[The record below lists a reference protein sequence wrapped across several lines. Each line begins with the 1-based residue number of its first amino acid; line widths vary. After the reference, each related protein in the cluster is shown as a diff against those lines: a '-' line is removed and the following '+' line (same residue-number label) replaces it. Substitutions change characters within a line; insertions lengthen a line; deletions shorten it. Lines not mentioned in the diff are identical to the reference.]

1 MAAGK
6 LLGLAAVAANSAA
19 VDLAAVGESEEEE
32 ETCNWSRE
40 GSGDA
45 TGLYEEGSEE
55 DDEEDDGVGGK
66 RKRMS
71 VDDRKARNRERNRLH
86 ARKTRQRKKQ
96 HVQELQLKIWG
107 LRQERQRLLQLSTEH
122 RTAGVLLALSCS
134 PKQCVQ
140 RAGTG
145 SSSSSSGNS
154 TSPRLPPTLKLTKTA
169 ATPAVAIGS
178 TRDWSREVASHE
190 EALRKITQ
198 EFERMDGS
206 QQVGG
211 EEDEL
216 AAAGAAGTNVGRSR
230 AQSSASSTSSIGGS
244 GAGGG
249 KGGSRGVKGTL
260 ADRTALRRERN
271 RMHAKRTRNRKK
283 LFVEACSVM
292 IDKMVSHTAFQVP
305 FLRSF
310 FLKKSC
316 NSRIKMFGVSHCVTR
331 VLGEF
336 LVPTPY
342 GRNSCQV
349 PVLDRTRRPMAAAA
363 AAYHSWSFF
372 LSQREAHRARQE
384 WFGLGQGG
392 FTSCDLTFIC
402 PFSLFFCGEE
412 RGSKDVLSEKP

>member
-1 MAAGK
+1 MNFIPFEEMATGK

-32 ETCNWSRE
+32 ETCTWSRK
-40 GSGDA
+40 GNGDTA
-45 TGLYEEGSEE
+45 GLYEEGSEE

-140 RAGTG
+140 QAGIG
-145 SSSSSSGNS
+145 SPCSRGNS
-154 TSPRLPPTLKLTKTA
+154 TSPRLPPTLNLTKTA
-169 ATPAVAIGS
+169 ATSAVAIGS
-178 TRDWSREVASHE
+178 TRDWGQEVASHE
-190 EALRKITQ
+190 DALRKITQ

-211 EEDEL
+211 DEDEL
-216 AAAGAAGTNVGRSR
+216 AAAGASGSNGGRSR
-230 AQSSASSTSSIGGS
+230 AHSSCSSTSSIGGS
-244 GAGGG
+244 GPGGG

-292 IDKMVSHTAFQVP
+292 IDKMVSHTA
-305 FLRSF
+305 
-310 FLKKSC
+310 
-316 NSRIKMFGVSHCVTR
+316 
-331 VLGEF
+331 
-336 LVPTPY
+336 
-342 GRNSCQV
+342 
-349 PVLDRTRRPMAAAA
+349 A
-363 AAYHSWSFF
+363 
-372 LSQREAHRARQE
+372 
-384 WFGLGQGG
+384 
-392 FTSCDLTFIC
+392 
-402 PFSLFFCGEE
+402 
-412 RGSKDVLSEKP
+412 

>member
-1 MAAGK
+1 MAGK
-6 LLGLAAVAANSAA
+6 LLGLAAVAANSVAA
-19 VDLAAVGESEEEE
+19 DLAAVGESEEEE
-32 ETCNWSRE
+32 GTCSWSRE
-40 GSGDA
+40 GSGD

-55 DDEEDDGVGGK
+55 DEEEDDGVGGK

-145 SSSSSSGNS
+145 SLRNSSNS
-154 TSPRLPPTLKLTKTA
+154 TISPRLPPTFKLPNSAATA
-169 ATPAVAIGS
+169 AAAASS
-178 TRDWSREVASHE
+178 TRDWSQEVASHE
-190 EALRKITQ
+190 DALRKITQ

-206 QQVGG
+206 QHVG

-216 AAAGAAGTNVGRSR
+216 AATGAGGSNVGRGR
-230 AQSSASSTSSIGGS
+230 TSSSSSSTSSIGGS

-249 KGGSRGVKGTL
+249 KGSSRGVKGTL

-292 IDKMVSHTAFQVP
+292 IDKMVSH
-305 FLRSF
+305 
-310 FLKKSC
+310 SC
-316 NSRIKMFGVSHCVTR
+316 SD
-331 VLGEF
+331 
-336 LVPTPY
+336 PW
-342 GRNSCQV
+342 
-349 PVLDRTRRPMAAAA
+349 RT
-363 AAYHSWSFF
+363 
-372 LSQREAHRARQE
+372 
-384 WFGLGQGG
+384 
-392 FTSCDLTFIC
+392 
-402 PFSLFFCGEE
+402 
-412 RGSKDVLSEKP
+412 